1 MNSIFYKSIESS
13 KCYNIYLKNYHTAKE
28 RALAGEKVLICN
40 RFATSFVNQGFAKR
54 KVEPNVK
61 PLWDPEN
68 DTKWR
73 LNDTNSVKTVQI
85 T

>member
-1 MNSIFYKSIESS
+1 MNIFYKSIESS
-13 KCYNIYLKNYHTAKE
+13 RFNTIYL
-28 RALAGEKVLICN
+28 EKSTRQRRGLWPGKRYLFVTVSL
-40 RFATSFVNQGFAKR
+40 RVFVNQGFAKR

-73 LNDTNSVKTVQI
+73 LNDTNPVKTVQI

>member
-1 MNSIFYKSIESS
+1 MALNGKR
-13 KCYNIYLKNYHTAKE
+13 YLFVTVSL
-28 RALAGEKVLICN
+28 RV
-40 RFATSFVNQGFAKR
+40 FVNQGFAKR

-73 LNDTNSVKTVQI
+73 LNDTNLVKTVQI